1 MRNVRSKLQDERGQI
16 LILVVLLTTVM
27 LGVVGL
33 AIDTGFH
40 YVARRQLQNA
50 ADQATLAAAYEM
62 QYESNDAAA
71 ITAALDNAAA
81 NGFDNDGT
89 SNTVTVNIPATTGQY
104 AGNAHSIEVVIR
116 DLSVKTFFIH
126 VLIPS
131 TTQIVGRGVAT
142 LSGTPERLP
151 VIPPD
156 LPCDDDQAVVDGRVT
171 PEEDYT
177 SLSQLISDTTSVHY
191 GEAFYACDAQ
201 FMYFALMMNGPS
213 TGGAAANE
221 NVYGDGGGCAESAV
235 EYNNGSI
242 DEILGTIATV
252 GASSFTVEADGLT
265 ITVDVDGM
273 TKYRGDFDGYGDLTP
288 GVAVEVIVMTDYG
301 GLHVLAKQVK
311 TSDVY
316 FCDPG
321 LIADGYHETYN
332 TGWDVTHTYQKL
344 EHSDR
349 ARFQITCDGT
359 VRHDFIQDYL
369 IEVGNEWK
377 SDVSGDGTVIQSPGP
392 TASASS
398 LEWNLEHPEE
408 TGWELGL
415 LQSPPFNPTYPSY
428 DSAYDGWIWEMIYE
442 FKVPIGPYSNCEE
455 VTFGLDDFTGSAGG
469 LEGMHS
475 SPAKTE
481 DGKFL
486 QVGQAVEV
494 RLVE

>member
-1 MRNVRSKLQDERGQI
+1 MRNVRNKLQEERGQI

-33 AIDTGFH
+33 AIDSGFH

-62 QYESNDAAA
+62 QYETNDAAA
-71 ITAALDNAAA
+71 IAAALDNAAA

-104 AGNAHSIEVVIR
+104 AGNPHSIEVVIR
-116 DLSVKTFFIH
+116 DLNVRTFFIH

-156 LPCDDDQAVVDGRVT
+156 LPCDDDEAVVDGRVT

-191 GEAFYACDAQ
+191 GEAFYACDSQ

-235 EYNNGSI
+235 EYKN
-242 DEILGTIATV
+242 DEIDKITGTIATV
-252 GASSFTVEADGLT
+252 GASSFTVEAAGLT
-265 ITVDVDGM
+265 ITVDVDGN
-273 TKYRGDFDGYGDLTP
+273 TKYRGDFDGYGDLAPET
-288 GVAVEVIVMTDYG
+288 VVEVKVATDYG
-301 GLHVLAKQVK
+301 DQHVLAKEVK
-311 TSDVY
+311 NSDDV

-321 LIADGYHETYN
+321 LLVDGYHETYN

-349 ARFQITCDGT
+349 ARFQIACDGT

-369 IEVGNEWK
+369 IEVGNHWK
-377 SDVSGDGTVIQSPGP
+377 SDTSDSGEVITAAP

-415 LQSPPFNPTYPSY
+415 LQSPPFNPAYPSY

-442 FKVPIGPYSNCEE
+442 FKVPLGAYSSCDV

-475 SPAKTE
+475 SPAKTA

-486 QVGQAVEV
+486 RVGQAVDV